1 MPTFSLVLDP
11 RDRMGGVEE
20 KLGVRVRSLR
30 TVRLAYWAN
39 VSGAGGLAR
48 VVPVE
53 RPLHC
58 CYWVIKT

>member
-1 MPTFSLVLDP
+1 
-11 RDRMGGVEE
+11 MGGVEE